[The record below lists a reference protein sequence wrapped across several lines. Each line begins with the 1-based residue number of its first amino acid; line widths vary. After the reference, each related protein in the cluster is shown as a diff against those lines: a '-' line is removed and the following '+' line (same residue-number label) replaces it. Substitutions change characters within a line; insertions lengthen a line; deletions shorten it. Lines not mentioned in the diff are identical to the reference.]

1 MTITIIAPTRIEVDG
16 IDAGTVMTYARAHP
30 EQQAEI
36 DQAFINWHAG
46 HVTATQRADSDRDAA
61 IAKAKADSDAEV
73 EKHKAIAADA
83 ISARDSA
90 QSAVAAAFKAL
101 SEHPVIAGNDKAR
114 KLREA
119 QAQADAAAAA
129 LKALQA

>member
-16 IDAGTVMTYARAHP
+16 ADAGTVMAYARAHP
-30 EQQAEI
+30 ELQAQI
-36 DQAFINWHAG
+36 DQAFIDWHAG
-46 HVTATQRADSDRDAA
+46 HVTATQKADAA
-61 IAKAKADSDAEV
+61 RDAEV

-90 QSAVAAAFKAL
+90 QAAVGAAFKAL

-119 QAQADAAAAA
+119 QAQRDAAEAAW
-129 LKALQA
+129 KALQA